1 MSAAEIIDHYR
12 LEALQGE
19 GGYFARFYTSAE
31 VDPQGRRL
39 ASAIYY
45 LITRESFSAI
55 HRLASDELF
64 HFYEGHAVEMLQ
76 LSENGEGRLLRLG
89 TDYHRSEQ
97 RAVLVPRGCWQ
108 GLRLPDDAP
117 KGAYAFFGVSVHPEF
132 RWEEFILGDRDT
144 LCSMYP
150 QWRQN
155 IERLTNPAFE
165 KSEGLGFQTIAS

>member
-1 MSAAEIIDHYR
+1 MSAAEIIAHYR
-12 LEALQGE
+12 LEPLTE
-19 GGYFARFYTSAE
+19 VGGYFARIYTHPDC
-31 VDPQGRRL
+31 DPQGRRL

-45 LITRESFSAI
+45 LITRESFSAM

-89 TDYHRSEQ
+89 ADYRGNEQ
-97 RAVLVPRGCWQ
+97 RAVIVPGGCWQ

-117 KGAYAFFGVSVHPEF
+117 AGAYAFFGVSVHPEF

-144 LCSMYP
+144 LCRMYP

-155 IERLTNPAFE
+155 IERLTHSA
-165 KSEGLGFQTIAS
+165 L

>member
-1 MSAAEIIDHYR
+1 MSAAEIIAHYR
-12 LEALQGE
+12 LETLPGE
-19 GGYFARFYTSAE
+19 GGYFARFYTHAKG
-31 VDPQGRRL
+31 DLQGRRL

-45 LITRESFSAI
+45 LITGESFSAM

-64 HFYEGHAVEMLQ
+64 HFYEGHTVEMLQ

-89 TDYHRSEQ
+89 AGYHRNEQ
-97 RAVLVPRGCWQ
+97 RAVLVPGGCWQ

-117 KGAYAFFGVSVHPEF
+117 EGAYAFFGVSVHPEF

-150 QWRQN
+150 RWKQN
-155 IERLTNPAFE
+155 IERLTRPTVE
-165 KSEGLGFQTIAS
+165 K